1 MKRNT
6 KQKDIIW
13 SVIKDDKTHPTINEI
28 VVKVKNIDKSIGI
41 ATIYRNINNLVL
53 EGNLKKI
60 ELDNTHYDS
69 DISNH
74 NHFVC
79 SNCHRII
86 DIYDDNYNLESL
98 SNNYDF
104 KIEKVNIIYE
114 GLCKDCL
121 NGKDL

>member
-69 DISNH
+69 DINNH

-79 SNCHRII
+79 SKCHRII
-86 DIYDDNYNLESL
+86 DIYDNDYNIESL
-98 SNNYDF
+98 NNSYDF

-121 NGKDL
+121 KGKDL